1 MANKQVVR
9 KPTKKRQYANA
20 RIGYLYW
27 LNRRAVNQEN
37 GIKKT
42 NVFLILMNI
51 FCAFTKILP
60 RKNEQIECFSIFGIR
75 FAKCMEILS
84 YN

>member
-1 MANKQVVR
+1 MKVR
-9 KPTKKRQYANA
+9 KN
-20 RIGYLYW
+20 GEFG
-27 LNRRAVNQEN
+27 EN
-37 GIKKT
+37 LCM
-42 NVFLILMNI
+42 VFLILMNI

-60 RKNEQIECFSIFGIR
+60 RKNEQIKCFSIFGIR

>member
-1 MANKQVVR
+1 MPAEVTYIGGIDGLS
-9 KPTKKRQYANA
+9 TKRM
-20 RIGYLYW
+20 GS
-27 LNRRAVNQEN
+27 
-37 GIKKT
+37 KKT
-42 NVFLILMNI
+42 DVFLILMNI

-60 RKNEQIECFSIFGIR
+60 RKNEQIKCFSIFGIR